1 MSKKNSNNLEFKR
14 QMFHLILGLSITF
27 AVYFLRPI
35 IGQIIT
41 AIPLIIA
48 LILMLLIPKFFP
60 EIKIINHIL
69 YHFERDENIINFP
82 FKGAF
87 WYGLGILFPIL
98 FINSINVACAIII
111 VISTGD
117 AFSTLIGKF
126 YGKHNIG
133 EKTIEGFL
141 AFIFSSF
148 FGAIIFVDFSRAI
161 TFAIIGGLVELLP
174 KIDDNFLVPFS
185 LTIISIIFLF

>member
-1 MSKKNSNNLEFKR
+1 MYKKNSNTLELKR
-14 QMFHLILGLSITF
+14 QMFHLILGVSITF
-27 AVYFLRPI
+27 AVYFIRPI
-35 IGQIIT
+35 IGEIFT

-60 EIKIINHIL
+60 EIKIVNHIL
-69 YHFERDENIINFP
+69 YHFERDENITNFP

-98 FINSINVACAIII
+98 FVNQINFACAIII

-126 YGKHNIG
+126 YGKHKIG
-133 EKTIEGFL
+133 GKTIEGFL
-141 AFIFSSF
+141 AFIVSSF
-148 FGAIIFVDFSRAI
+148 FGAIIFIDIQKAI
-161 TFAIIGGLVELLP
+161 TFALIGGLVELLSR
-174 KIDDNFLVPFS
+174 IDDNFSVPFI
-185 LTIISIIFLF
+185 LTIIYLFVLV